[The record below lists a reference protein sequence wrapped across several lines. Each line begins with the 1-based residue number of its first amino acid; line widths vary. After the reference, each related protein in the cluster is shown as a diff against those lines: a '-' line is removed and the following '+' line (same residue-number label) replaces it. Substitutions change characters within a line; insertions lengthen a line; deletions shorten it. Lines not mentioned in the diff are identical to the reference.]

1 MHSTE
6 HSHPLCSVF
15 ALVHEGPQWLMLTC
29 PCIQTLDFLSP
40 LQSLPVEIPVTKLF
54 GHYRVQNSPA
64 ATYNSTTPKHWILKK
79 SQRATTLKVTTLGQ
93 QRDVLFQYFQSIFTA
108 NPKFHLCFQLKTS
121 STAKLLPEALG
132 TSERAEIWRRF
143 SYRAQQ
149 LRGVKAV
156 SACFPELNAPGRE
169 TQSQCEKQQIHTG
182 KCRTKTLLLCH
193 TTKALSCFIFQCLLI
208 PIKWVAYLIYKI
220 YIILYSLLYI
230 IRYVR
235 YNNISNM
242 YYYI

>member
-29 PCIQTLDFLSP
+29 PCIQTLHFLSP

-54 GHYRVQNSPA
+54 GHYRVQNSPT
-64 ATYNSTTPKHWILKK
+64 ATHNSTTPKHWILKK

-143 SYRAQQ
+143 SYRTNSSEESRLSLPVSLSWMHLAERHNHSVRNSRSTLGNAEQKHCCCATQQ
-149 LRGVKAV
+149 KL
-156 SACFPELNAPGRE
+156 SAASFSSVYWSLLNE
-169 TQSQCEKQQIHTG
+169 
-182 KCRTKTLLLCH
+182 
-193 TTKALSCFIFQCLLI
+193 LLI
-208 PIKWVAYLIYKI
+208 
-220 YIILYSLLYI
+220 LYI
-230 IRYVR
+230 RY
-235 YNNISNM
+235 I
-242 YYYI
+242 